1 MEEEQK
7 RHYNKNSYFEKID
20 FQEGNGM
27 KKKRLAM
34 ALAVAVTIAVAPAV
48 VPAVTATAAIA
59 AIAAAAGAAVVAA
72 AEVAAAA
79 TAEVAAGA
87 AEAVAAAATT
97 AADQDDD
104 QNDPQA
110 AGVVVPHDVFTSL
123 ISLRHPM
130 WEQGKMQLGHQKIFL
145 AGPNFSA

>member
-48 VPAVTATAAIA
+48 VPAVTATAGASPA
-59 AIAAAAGAAVVAA
+59 VVPAAAP
-72 AEVAAAA
+72 
-79 TAEVAAGA
+79 
-87 AEAVAAAATT
+87 
-97 AADQDDD
+97 DNDQQDDD
-104 QNDPQA
+104 PA
-110 AGVVVPHDVFTSL
+110 AV
-123 ISLRHPM
+123 
-130 WEQGKMQLGHQKIFL
+130 
-145 AGPNFSA
+145 SAAKAIVAHR